1 MKTLKLNNEQIE
13 QLNEALEYTD
23 NYDFLGFD
31 SQQSAW
37 HDYFETTADR
47 GWVLAKY
54 IANQD
59 KEYEE
64 VEKIVELANN
74 ELLIFWENNAV
85 VVDEKE
91 HYSFIN
97 NLIEELEAKEELFNS
112 IDNQLKKLND
122 LVEEY
127 GVIACA
133 NDKIAYKNYEFNFY
147 DNTNYMI
154 DYTCESLRDF
164 NLDDLLK
171 KAGIEINEYIDK
183 DYWIVECNETSK
195 LINKDYSGKIVTKE
209 LLDELKK
216 IDQNIKEYNQ
226 NYGHDEFGQIT
237 DKFDGYTKFHF
248 DHIVNGE
255 HKEHLRID
263 IGDGNEV
270 NKNEFRY
277 LYEQVKVNQ
286 KRKEKN
292 IMNTEKLNTYI
303 NNVEEAQKL
312 ENTLQNNNVFNI
324 IGNVVYE
331 PKLYEGTT
339 KNGDKFKVADFTV
352 VSKDEEGN
360 KIYHKCSA
368 FNDKADKLLDFK
380 KGDFVNLFGKEK
392 EFVNSEGKEGKQFIV
407 LYSKML
413 LTVKQ
418 QNQKRNF
425 NKSEQTKEQPK
436 KSIEDRISEIA
447 KEKSM
452 NKVEKNTSKH
462 KSNQVS
468 L

>member
-1 MKTLKLNNEQIE
+1 MKTLNLSKEQME
-13 QLNEALEYTD
+13 QLNDLLEYTY
-23 NYDFLGFD
+23 NCGFLGFD
-31 SQQSAW
+31 SKESAW
-37 HDYFETTADR
+37 NYYFKDMVYF
-47 GWVLAKY
+47 GNVLYKY
-54 IANQD
+54 IDNQD
-59 KEYEE
+59 EEYSEISE
-64 VEKIVELANN
+64 IVELADN
-74 ELLIFWENNAV
+74 ELLIVWGNNAV
-85 VVDEKE
+85 VLDKNE
-91 HYSFIN
+91 HFSFIN
-97 NLIEELEAKEELFNS
+97 NLIEELEGKEELCSS
-112 IDNQLKKLND
+112 IDNQLKKINK

-127 GVIACA
+127 GITVKADNNFIF
-133 NDKIAYKNYEFNFY
+133 KFYEGN
-147 DNTNYMI
+147 NTIN
-154 DYTCESLRDF
+154 YTCKSLQDF
-164 NLDDLLK
+164 NLNDFLK

-248 DHIVNGE
+248 EHIVNGE

-303 NNVEEAQKL
+303 NSAKEAQTL
-312 ENTLQNNNVFNI
+312 EDTLQNNNVFNI
-324 IGNVVYE
+324 VGNVVYE
-331 PKLYEGTT
+331 PKLYEGIT

-392 EFVNSEGKEGKQFIV
+392 PFVNSEGKEGKQFIV
-407 LYSKML
+407 LSSKML
-413 LTVKQ
+413 LTIKQ
-418 QNQKRNF
+418 QQQKRN
-425 NKSEQTKEQPK
+425 NKLEQNVEKPKE
-436 KSIEDRISEIA
+436 SIEDRISAIA

-452 NKVEKNTSKH
+452 NKVEQITNKH